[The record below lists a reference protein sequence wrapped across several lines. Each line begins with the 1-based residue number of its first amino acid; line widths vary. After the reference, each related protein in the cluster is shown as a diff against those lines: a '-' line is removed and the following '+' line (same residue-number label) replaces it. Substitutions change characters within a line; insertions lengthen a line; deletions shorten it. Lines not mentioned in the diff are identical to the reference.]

1 MTARTAEMTEVP
13 GATTMTARP
22 AETTTTDEAAT
33 MIAGAV
39 ATTTDEVA
47 ATAAEGA
54 TTTTGALPSR
64 PRVTTTT
71 TEHPEGPG
79 TTRLLD
85 DAPPSLLLE
94 SRRAALGLCRCRQ
107 LIVFWR
113 GNNGD
118 IQETEVTQRHRE
130 AWSEEKIYQVNV

>member
-1 MTARTAEMTEVP
+1 MTEVP
-13 GATTMTARP
+13 GATTMTDRP

-54 TTTTGALPSR
+54 TTTTGAPPSR

-85 DAPPSLLLE
+85 DAPQFLLLE
-94 SRRAALGLCRCRQ
+94 SRRIRMRLCRCSQ
-107 LIVFWR
+107 LV
-113 GNNGD
+113 
-118 IQETEVTQRHRE
+118 EVLAR
-130 AWSEEKIYQVNV
+130 

>member
-1 MTARTAEMTEVP
+1 MTEVP
-13 GATTMTARP
+13 GATTTIDRP
-22 AETTTTDEAAT
+22 VETTTTDEAAT
-33 MIAGAV
+33 MIAEVV

-71 TEHPEGPG
+71 TEHPEGPE

-85 DAPPSLLLE
+85 GDPPSLLPE
-94 SRRAALGLCRCRQ
+94 SRS
-107 LIVFWR
+107 V
-113 GNNGD
+113 
-118 IQETEVTQRHRE
+118 
-130 AWSEEKIYQVNV
+130 